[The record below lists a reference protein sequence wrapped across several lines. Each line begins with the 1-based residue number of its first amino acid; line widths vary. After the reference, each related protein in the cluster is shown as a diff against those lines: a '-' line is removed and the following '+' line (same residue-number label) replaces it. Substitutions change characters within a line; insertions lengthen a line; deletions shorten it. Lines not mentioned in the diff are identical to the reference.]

1 MITWETLTPHPLSS
15 AGGLSYSLGP
25 SAQQFLKLALEEF
38 FTKDGAGFL
47 WLFFFL
53 LQLTCVN
60 CLSKGFTSKDSKP
73 KISPE
78 SPDGV
83 VASL

>member
-1 MITWETLTPHPLSS
+1 MITWETITPHPLSS

-47 WLFFFL
+47 RLFFFPAPADL
-53 LQLTCVN
+53 RQ
-60 CLSKGFTSKDSKP
+60 LSKQRFYFQGFKAQNIT
-73 KISPE
+73 
-78 SPDGV
+78 
-83 VASL
+83 